1 MAEQEQVPRI
11 GRNESTEE
19 RMDRN
24 WMELIQEL
32 RVLQTGVQ
40 ILGGFLLTLP
50 FQSRFGELDDWQRGL
65 YLFNVMV
72 AALTTVLIVIP
83 VSVHRRLFRRGL
95 KATLVSSADIV
106 TKWAL
111 GGVALLIV
119 GSATLVFDFTAGR
132 TAGIVAGGFIVL
144 TLLLLVVGMPLWLYR
159 RGMSSNGYNKEE

>member
-95 KATLVSSADIV
+95 KATLVSSADAV

-144 TLLLLVVGMPLWLYR
+144 TLLLLVVGMPLRLYR
-159 RGMSSNGYNKEE
+159 QGMSNNGHTKEE

>member
-50 FQSRFGELDDWQRGL
+50 FQSRFVELDDWQRGL

-95 KATLVSSADIV
+95 KATLVSSADAV

-144 TLLLLVVGMPLWLYR
+144 TLLLLVVGMPLRLYR
-159 RGMSSNGYNKEE
+159 QGMSSNGHTKEE

>member
-95 KATLVSSADIV
+95 KATLVSSADAV

-144 TLLLLVVGMPLWLYR
+144 TLLLLVVGMPLRLYR
-159 RGMSSNGYNKEE
+159 QGMSSNGHTKEE

>member
-1 MAEQEQVPRI
+1 M
-11 GRNESTEE
+11 
-19 RMDRN
+19 
-24 WMELIQEL
+24 
-32 RVLQTGVQ
+32 
-40 ILGGFLLTLP
+40 TLP

-95 KATLVSSADIV
+95 KATLVSSADAV

-144 TLLLLVVGMPLWLYR
+144 TLLLLVVGMPLRLYR
-159 RGMSSNGYNKEE
+159 QGMSNNGHTKEE